1 MEFSIVSICLFTCT
15 FKNKIKSHSQSY
27 VHSTTTPDQS
37 QKSQKGCSSI
47 KYRSLKRNILTCKP
61 AAGSLHQLP
70 QIWVSERR
78 GAAKYLSTLYLNP
91 TFVLTH
97 FLTTPTYLLTSSTP
111 TITRFSQDNT
121 QIKQSTPVTILQ
133 MSEPSSQTVPSASA
147 LTPAPAPAPGPAA
160 TTTPA
165 APAPAPAAQALT
177 PAQKKALAKAEKA
190 ARRGQVVAAKVVPP
204 APNTPT
210 TKAPKKTA
218 LAAGGP
224 TPVPAA
230 AAQKAKGPK
239 IPDMYSHLLTAKKLP
254 LSKADKDVHPSVLAI
269 GQQMASF
276 KLKDNSARLEAMLV
290 AFMKVSRKKKNQ
302 KKDLM

>member
-1 MEFSIVSICLFTCT
+1 
-15 FKNKIKSHSQSY
+15 
-27 VHSTTTPDQS
+27 
-37 QKSQKGCSSI
+37 
-47 KYRSLKRNILTCKP
+47 
-61 AAGSLHQLP
+61 
-70 QIWVSERR
+70 
-78 GAAKYLSTLYLNP
+78 
-91 TFVLTH
+91 
-97 FLTTPTYLLTSSTP
+97 
-111 TITRFSQDNT
+111 
-121 QIKQSTPVTILQ
+121 
-133 MSEPSSQTVPSASA
+133 MSEPSGQTVPSASA
-147 LTPAPAPAPGPAA
+147 PAPASGPAA
-160 TTTPA
+160 TTPA
-165 APAPAPAAQALT
+165 APAQTQTAAPALT

-210 TKAPKKTA
+210 TKAPKKTT

-224 TPVPAA
+224 TPVPA

-290 AFMKVSRKKKNQ
+290 AFMKVSQARPNAVST
-302 KKDLM
+302 